1 MRFLVLLI
9 AIHLFVTQSGYVVN
23 VYHYLDYNMGF
34 PMNGVLSCPGVDN
47 LLVCEWHT
55 ARNMSVLHS
64 FYQNDTEA
72 RLRHNGNIDIP
83 NGNDTNNAP
92 NNNNNV
98 ITVFAA
104 NVHEWV
110 YDGHT
115 QLNLCTFPANLT
127 LADTEGGVG
136 RCQLIILFPSLSF
149 SRLAVYHAQ
158 ALTLPVSLPYSLTHS
173 LIHSFIHFLSPSPTH
188 SFILSH
194 SPRS

>member
-1 MRFLVLLI
+1 
-9 AIHLFVTQSGYVVN
+9 
-23 VYHYLDYNMGF
+23 
-34 PMNGVLSCPGVDN
+34 MNGVLSCPGVDN

-83 NGNDTNNAP
+83 NDNDTNNAP

-127 LADTEGGVG
+127 LADTEGGLD
-136 RCQLIILFPSLSF
+136 RW
-149 SRLAVYHAQ
+149 
-158 ALTLPVSLPYSLTHS
+158 
-173 LIHSFIHFLSPSPTH
+173 
-188 SFILSH
+188 
-194 SPRS
+194 